1 MNLKNITADKLVA
14 LYKNRDLTV
23 TEVIRNVYEE
33 IDRVDKDVR
42 AFLSINPER
51 ALDEA
56 RRADEKIKAGE
67 TKAGEGGPAAAKPT
81 QSTKT
86 RAERKSETAAAVK
99 AGETPKAGEGGP
111 AGGKTTTSSKT
122 RAERKAE
129 TAAAVKAG
137 ETPKAGEA
145 PAGQKK

>member
-1 MNLKNITADKLVA
+1 MKMKTTLSLVA
-14 LYKNRDLTV
+14 AAVALLSQSAFAQQTRD
-23 TEVIRNVYEE
+23 
-33 IDRVDKDVR
+33 
-42 AFLSINPER
+42 
-51 ALDEA
+51 
-56 RRADEKIKAGE
+56 
-67 TKAGEGGPAAAKPT
+67 
-81 QSTKT
+81 
-86 RAERKSETAAAVK
+86 ERKSEAAAAVK

-122 RAERKAE
+122 REERKAE